1 MKQEEALRIW
11 ETSVGVWRA
20 CHTITLLQIGGAGSD
35 EQAASGRS
43 GRRPHLRCPVSPQAA
58 LPAAVRRQRLSPK
71 APEQWI
77 LTLPKSW
84 PKGKGR
90 GSGHVLFPD
99 LNGGCK
105 GVVSQ

>member
-1 MKQEEALRIW
+1 MDAVDAGP
-11 ETSVGVWRA
+11 T
-20 CHTITLLQIGGAGSD
+20 CGA
-35 EQAASGRS
+35 QYHP
-43 GRRPHLRCPVSPQAA
+43 RRPSQQLSGGKGYPPKPQSSGF
-58 LPAAVRRQRLSPK
+58 LLS
-71 APEQWI
+71 
-77 LTLPKSW
+77 PKSW